1 MIAIETK
8 AYFEDN
14 GTIRLLEP
22 VYPTVSG
29 AVRIIVL
36 VEEKIEPNAQWPEGF
51 LETSYGSC
59 AASPVECAEELAFER
74 NRIALE

>member
-1 MIAIETK
+1 MTAIETK

-22 VYPTVSG
+22 VFPTVSG

-36 VEEKIEPNAQWPEGF
+36 VEEKFEPNAQWPAGF
-51 LETSYGSC
+51 LESSYGSC
-59 AASPVECAEELAFER
+59 AASPVESADELAP
-74 NRIALE
+74 IC